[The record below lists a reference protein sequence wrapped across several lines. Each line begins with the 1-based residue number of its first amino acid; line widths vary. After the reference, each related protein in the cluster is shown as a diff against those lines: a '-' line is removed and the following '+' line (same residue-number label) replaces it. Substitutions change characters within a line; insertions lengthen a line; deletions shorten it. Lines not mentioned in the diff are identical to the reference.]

1 MQLSANMSPVET
13 KHVALIAVLIVFIV
27 LTVASNGLT
36 QSDDEHLGL
45 IEYELACMP
54 CHGVDGRGD
63 GPLAKRLKTLPPD
76 LTNLAKSN
84 GGTFPNLRIEKFI
97 DGRADVTAH
106 GAREMPVWGDRYRLT
121 GLPNETRRDAEQRT
135 RARIDALVRY
145 VKRLQQ

>member
-1 MQLSANMSPVET
+1 MSPVET
-13 KHVALIAVLIVFIV
+13 RPVALAAALFAFTM

-45 IEYELACMP
+45 TEYELACMP

-63 GPLAKRLKTLPPD
+63 GPLAKKLKTPPSD
-76 LTNLAKSN
+76 LTQLAKSN
-84 GGTFPNLRIEKFI
+84 GGMLPNPRIKKFI
-97 DGRADVTAH
+97 DGRADVAAH